1 MSGERDFAS
10 LSLQAPLSAKKKKK
24 NKNHIEN
31 YASHYRYYLSII
43 NP

>member
-1 MSGERDFAS
+1 MSGGERFCIS
-10 LSLQAPLSAKKKKK
+10 LPPSPLSQQKK